1 MTITQKNKYP
11 LIIIGAGPAGL
22 TASIYAS
29 RYGIQH
35 LIIGATS
42 DGLMSEAHQI
52 RNFPTEKNISGAEII
67 NKMREHAES
76 LGAQILTDQV
86 VKISPGQNFQ
96 LTTRNDKTFSAKIIL
111 LATGTPHRR
120 LELPK
125 EEKFSGHGLSYCAT
139 CDAQFYKN
147 QIVAVIGSGDS
158 ATTASLYLAKIA
170 KKVYQICRGPQLHG
184 ERIWINQ
191 VTHHPRIEVIYE
203 RQIASLEGGKDLEAV
218 VLDKPYQKQK
228 RIPLQ
233 GIFVEIGTIPQKL
246 LTDQLALET
255 NTQGYIKVRADQR
268 TNNPHVWAAG
278 DITDGSNNVRQI
290 ITAASEGTIA
300 ITSIFEFLQKNN
312 SL

>member
-1 MTITQKNKYP
+1 MENKEYP

-29 RYGIQH
+29 RYGINH

-42 DGLMSEAHQI
+42 GGLMSEAHQI
-52 RNFPTEKNISGAEII
+52 CNFPTEKNISGAEIV

-76 LGAQILTDQV
+76 LGTQIIIDQV
-86 VKISPGQNFQ
+86 TKISPGQNFQ
-96 LTTRNDKTFSAKIIL
+96 LKTREDKDFSAETIL
-111 LATGTPHRR
+111 LATGTQHRR
-120 LELPK
+120 LELP
-125 EEKFSGHGLSYCAT
+125 EEKKFLGQGLSYCAT

-203 RQIASLEGGKDLEAV
+203 RQIAALEGEKDLEAV

-246 LTDQLALET
+246 LTNQLALET

-268 TNNPHVWAAG
+268 TSNPHVWAAG
-278 DITDGSNNVRQI
+278 DITDSSDNVRQI

-300 ITSIFEFLQKNN
+300 ANSIFAFFQKK
-312 SL
+312 SLSRT